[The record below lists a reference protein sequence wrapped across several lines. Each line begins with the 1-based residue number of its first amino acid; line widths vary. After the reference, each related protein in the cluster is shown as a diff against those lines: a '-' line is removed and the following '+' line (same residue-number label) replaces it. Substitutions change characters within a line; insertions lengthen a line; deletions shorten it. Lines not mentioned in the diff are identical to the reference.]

1 MYPRIM
7 SFLPQEFKDFI
18 APDCNRRLFLE
29 EALRK
34 SALDFYPI
42 TTGSCVHLCVKF
54 PSAAYN
60 SLFKIKTVLVHYD
73 RALGADGSFIT
84 PGANDNSAAVYQVLC
99 FARRLSN
106 GSLALPGGVHN
117 MRLIFTDGEE
127 LGGLPSAADNQNGQ
141 EMQGAF
147 GLAALFKKLGITDD
161 EVYVLDGCGRG
172 DVLAVS
178 TAGKNSRASLS
189 FAKKFSLLFE
199 NACALAAEA
208 SSGKHISIPVPYGD
222 NAGFLACGIPAVAL
236 TVLPSDEASV
246 YMRRLQKD
254 KAFEKNVMN
263 RGVAAHGA
271 GFVFSP
277 ETAARL
283 RKAGIDPA
291 EALLLSEQLPRTW
304 RVMHTL
310 YDDEASLTPE
320 AFKIME
326 RFLDLLA
333 VSRRCV

>member
-1 MYPRIM
+1 M

-18 APDCNRRLFLE
+18 APGCNRRLFLE
-29 EALRK
+29 
-34 SALDFYPI
+34 SAFKQSGIDFYPI
-42 TTGSCVHLCVKF
+42 STGACVHLCLRF

-73 RALGADGSFIT
+73 RAVGKGGSFIT
-84 PGANDNSAAVYQVLC
+84 PGANDNSAAVYQVLS
-99 FARRLSN
+99 FARRLSR
-106 GSLALPGGVHN
+106 GSLVLPGGVHN

-127 LGGLPSAADNQNGQ
+127 LGGLPSAQDNRHEG

-147 GLAALFKKLGITDD
+147 ALAALFKKLGITDD

-178 TAGKNSRASLS
+178 TAGKNSSASS
-189 FAKKFSLLFE
+189 AFTRKFGFLFDH
-199 NACALAAEA
+199 ACALAAEA
-208 SSGKHISIPVPYGD
+208 SSGKHICIPVPYSD

-236 TVLPSDEASV
+236 TVLPSDESSV

-254 KAFEKNVMN
+254 KAFERAVMN

-271 GFVFSP
+271 GFVYSQ

-283 RKAGIDPA
+283 REAGIDPA

-304 RVMHTL
+304 RLMHTP

-326 RFLDLLA
+326 RFLDILA
-333 VSRRCV
+333 LSRRCA